1 MAYKQ
6 AMNRKRRLGKTYRQ
20 IKNMKGHYT
29 GAGVWIDEDRGFL
42 YRYSPSNTPG
52 YAKSLRRISNKK
64 VRKSTDLGNYGDY
77 RRQYDYKWALF

>member
-6 AMNRKRRLGKTYRQ
+6 AVTRRKKLMKTYNE
-20 IKNMKGHYT
+20 IKHMKGHYT

-52 YAKSLRRISNKK
+52 YAKLLRRQGNKK
-64 VRKSTDLGNYGDY
+64 IRQSKNALKYGDY
-77 RRQYDYKWALF
+77 RRLYDYKWALF